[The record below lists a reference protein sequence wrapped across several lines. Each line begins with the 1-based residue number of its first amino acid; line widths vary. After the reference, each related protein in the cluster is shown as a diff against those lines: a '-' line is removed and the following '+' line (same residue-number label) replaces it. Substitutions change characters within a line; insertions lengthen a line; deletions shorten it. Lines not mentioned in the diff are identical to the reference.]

1 MRSANS
7 IAREEAVVAALAA
20 VDKSD
25 WEAALMLGEEPGG
38 ADVETTPGER
48 EKAAGRGRMRRVI
61 VDERRV
67 CGVCGKR
74 FGRAAVRVWPNG
86 EVVHYGC
93 DSRGTEGMNTGV
105 GIGVSG

>member
-7 IAREEAVVAALAA
+7 IAREEAVVAALSA

-38 ADVETTPGER
+38 PDVETTPGER

-93 DSRGTEGMNTGV
+93 DSRGAEGMNTGL